1 MGQVG
6 NLQPSKGFKVMN
18 EKQLASKIV
27 NNKTVHF
34 ELQGNIHK
42 KLRAL
47 LFLKELSM
55 QKFFRL
61 MSESFVDGDDY
72 INNLV
77 SKRVD
82 EIKSNKLSKLKNID
96 TKELYDVIE
105 EN

>member
-1 MGQVG
+1 M
-6 NLQPSKGFKVMN
+6 NLN
-18 EKQLASKIV
+18 DKQIANKII
-27 NNKTVHF
+27 NNKTIHF

-61 MSESFVDGDDY
+61 MAESFVDGDEY
-72 INNLV
+72 INKLV
-77 SKRVD
+77 LNKVE

-96 TKELYDVIE
+96 MKELYNVIE
-105 EN
+105 ENSPFEKEDWKPL

>member
-1 MGQVG
+1 MSL
-6 NLQPSKGFKVMN
+6 ND
-18 EKQLASKIV
+18 KQLADKII

-105 EN
+105 ENSPFEK